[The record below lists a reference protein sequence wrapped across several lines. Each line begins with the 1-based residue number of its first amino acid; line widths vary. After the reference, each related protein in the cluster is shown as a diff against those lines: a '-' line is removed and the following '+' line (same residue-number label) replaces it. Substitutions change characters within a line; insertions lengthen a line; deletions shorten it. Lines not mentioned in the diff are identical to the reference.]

1 MYKQNVQA
9 KCTRKM
15 MQTYIEGVLNK
26 GMFKKII
33 EVTNQQR
40 KKSISKCIQV
50 SKAGRLKEPNG
61 EFYIFKKR
69 VYV

>member
-1 MYKQNVQA
+1 
-9 KCTRKM
+9 